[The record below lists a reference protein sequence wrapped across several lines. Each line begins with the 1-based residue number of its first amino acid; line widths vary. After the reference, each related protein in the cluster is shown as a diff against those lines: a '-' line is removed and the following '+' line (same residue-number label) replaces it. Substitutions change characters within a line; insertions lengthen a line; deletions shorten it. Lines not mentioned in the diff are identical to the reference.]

1 MAAMTYYVGD
11 LTYAEIEQNHD
22 PIYDALI
29 SGAPVW
35 ISCNYNNVSNVPTN
49 VHVGLDG
56 YCRFMVTQWY
66 LGSGGLTI
74 VCPDNSLLVFP
85 NGSYTP
91 SK

>member
-1 MAAMTYYVGD
+1 MAAINYSIGD

-22 PIYDALI
+22 PIYEALI

-35 ISCNYNNVSNVPTN
+35 IACNYNNVSNMPSN
-49 VHVGLDG
+49 VGLDG

-66 LGSGGLTI
+66 IDIDGLTI

-91 SK
+91 GK